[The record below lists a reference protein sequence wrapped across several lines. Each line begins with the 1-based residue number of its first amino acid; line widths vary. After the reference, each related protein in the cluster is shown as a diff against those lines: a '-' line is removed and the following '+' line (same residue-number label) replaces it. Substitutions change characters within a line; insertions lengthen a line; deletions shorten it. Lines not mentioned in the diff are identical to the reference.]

1 MTSPIPRVY
10 HLKLAHSGD
19 RDQQQDCQ
27 GRSSHVKT
35 TSEGM
40 VQPEPHGEDQAA
52 CLPGLR
58 PQHTPLQQRGLDSLH
73 EAGEETQ
80 QLLPKM
86 PASHPPYP
94 LAGQGYRRGSAA
106 ASGHDK
112 HDEYP
117 ARETLALARSC
128 PQDGSWTHS
137 KGTLVR
143 SAGSGY
149 TADWAPPPPLQRRVQ
164 EGPKT
169 VPDRRSPLGEAR

>member
-1 MTSPIPRVY
+1 M
-10 HLKLAHSGD
+10 
-19 RDQQQDCQ
+19 
-27 GRSSHVKT
+27 
-35 TSEGM
+35 E
-40 VQPEPHGEDQAA
+40 QPEPHGVDQAA
-52 CLPGLR
+52 RLPGQR
-58 PQHTPLQQRGLDSLH
+58 PQHTPLQHRGLDSLR

-94 LAGQGYRRGSAA
+94 LAGLGYRGGSAA

-112 HDEYP
+112 HKYP

-128 PQDGSWTHS
+128 VQDGSWTYS
-137 KGTLVR
+137 KGPPVR

-164 EGPKT
+164 DGP
-169 VPDRRSPLGEAR
+169 